1 MPTLSDIQIVTV
13 AYNSTGVIGD
23 MLASVPDG
31 VQIVIVDNAS
41 ADADTLRALADRHGA
56 QVVTNPV
63 NRGFGAACN
72 VGAAIG
78 DSAYLL
84 FLNPDAQLAEG
95 CLHALL
101 AASETCPDAVAFVP
115 NVRDRRGRPA
125 FRRRSNL
132 LPRAAWWSG
141 PPPEADA
148 DVPLLNGSAVFVPR
162 ARFDAVGGFDPKIFL
177 YHEDDDLALRL
188 SALGPLRYVH
198 AATVHHAEGHSNV
211 RTPATAAFK
220 AWHMGRSRVYATA
233 KHGRPAP
240 MRTALWSALG
250 QLASPLAWASKRK
263 RAKQLAFLRGV
274 LSARADGGAGY
285 APLPGQKG
293 A

>member
-23 MLASVPDG
+23 MLASVPNG
-31 VQIVIVDNAS
+31 VKIVIVDNAS
-41 ADADTLRALADRHGA
+41 TDADTLRTLADRHEA

-72 VGAAIG
+72 IGSAIG
-78 DSAYLL
+78 NSPYLL
-84 FLNPDAQLAEG
+84 FLNPDAQLGDG
-95 CLHALL
+95 CLQTLL
-101 AASETCPDAVAFVP
+101 AAAAALPEAAAFVP

-132 LPRAAWWSG
+132 LPRSSWWTGS
-141 PPPEADA
+141 PPDADT

-162 ARFDAVGGFDPKIFL
+162 ARFDAVGGFDTDIFL
-177 YHEDDDLALRL
+177 YHEDDDLSLRL
-188 SALGPLRYVH
+188 AALGPLRFVH
-198 AATVHHAEGHSNV
+198 NAVVHHAEGHGNA
-211 RTPATAAFK
+211 RTPASAVFK

-240 MRTALWSALG
+240 FLSSLKAALA
-250 QLASPLAWASKRK
+250 QLASPLAWTSKRK
-263 RAKQLAFLRGV
+263 RAKQMSFLRGI
-274 LSARADGGAGY
+274 LSARSDGGR
-285 APLPGQKG
+285 G
-293 A
+293 ARHPDSSGKV